1 MFYWA
6 AIMTIVL
13 YLISLIK
20 AIRNKQEKD
29 YRIGYIIYTTT
40 IVFILIDM
48 VFAYKP
54 ELEKQ
59 NYIQTLET
67 KLNTYEQRYEN
78 YCVEDSIKQ
87 EELYE

>member
-1 MFYWA
+1 MIDFIDYK
-6 AIMTIVL
+6 IGVL
-13 YLISLIK
+13 
-20 AIRNKQEKD
+20 
-29 YRIGYIIYTTT
+29 
-40 IVFILIDM
+40 ILIALIIVCDT
-48 VFAYKP
+48 VVKIDNR
-54 ELEKQ
+54 Q